1 MKKAPKH
8 LKPLLDHKE
17 EPINWDTDKIVS
29 YSQFSTWKQ
38 CPHKWKLQNVDKLKN
53 PPSIH
58 LIFGTAIHTALQHYL
73 KVMYDQSGAAADRE
87 DIVQL
92 FEDNFREEYKKGYE
106 KNNNTHFSNAEEMG
120 EFFEDGKTILEYF
133 RRKKGGYFSTRKTH
147 LIGIEFPLSYA
158 PHEAYPNVK
167 YRGFIDIILYN
178 ENTEK
183 LYIYDIK
190 TSTRGWKDKDKKDE
204 TKASQVLLYKEY
216 LSKIFD
222 WDVSKIEVEFFIV
235 KRKIWEESEFPI
247 PRIQQ
252 FVPPSGT
259 RKRLNATE
267 SFRTFIED
275 CFDNEGKPQVKTF
288 TKNVSEL
295 CAWCQFKD
303 DSSLCDKVNSL

>member
-1 MKKAPKH
+1 
-8 LKPLLDHKE
+8 
-17 EPINWDTDKIVS
+17 
-29 YSQFSTWKQ
+29 
-38 CPHKWKLQNVDKLKN
+38 
-53 PPSIH
+53 
-58 LIFGTAIHTALQHYL
+58 
-73 KVMYDQSGAAADRE
+73 
-87 DIVQL
+87 
-92 FEDNFREEYKKGYE
+92 
-106 KNNNTHFSNAEEMG
+106 MG

-147 LIGIEFPLSYA
+147 LVGIEFPLSYA
-158 PHEAYPNVK
+158 PHEEYPNVK

-222 WDVSKIEVEFFIV
+222 WDVNQIEVEFFIV

-252 FVPPSGT
+252 FIPPSGT

-267 SFRTFIED
+267 SFRTFVED
-275 CFDNEGKPQVKTF
+275 CFDKEGKPLVKEF
-288 TKNVSEL
+288 TKNVSDL
-295 CAWCQFKD
+295 CKWCQFKD
-303 DSSLCDKVNSL
+303 NPSLCDKVNSL

>member
-1 MKKAPKH
+1 
-8 LKPLLDHKE
+8 
-17 EPINWDTDKIVS
+17 
-29 YSQFSTWKQ
+29 
-38 CPHKWKLQNVDKLKN
+38 
-53 PPSIH
+53 
-58 LIFGTAIHTALQHYL
+58 
-73 KVMYDQSGAAADRE
+73 MYDQSGAAADRE

-158 PHEAYPNVK
+158 PHEEYPNVK

-235 KRKIWEESEFPI
+235 KIKIWEDSEFPI

>member
-1 MKKAPKH
+1 MKKVPKH

-29 YSQFSTWKQ
+29 YSQLSTWKQ

-147 LIGIEFPLSYA
+147 LVGIEFPLSYV
-158 PHEAYPNVK
+158 PHEEYPNVK

-222 WDVSKIEVEFFIV
+222 WDVNKIEVEFFIV

-252 FVPPSGT
+252 FIPPSGT

-267 SFRTFIED
+267 SFRTFVED
-275 CFDNEGKPQVKTF
+275 CFDKEGKPLVKEF
-288 TKNVSEL
+288 TKNVSDL
-295 CAWCQFKD
+295 CKWCQFKD
-303 DSSLCDKVNSL
+303 NPSLCDKVNSL

>member
-158 PHEAYPNVK
+158 PHEEYPNVK

-303 DSSLCDKVNSL
+303 DSSLCNKVNSL

>member
-1 MKKAPKH
+1 MKKVPKH

-29 YSQFSTWKQ
+29 YSQLSTWKQ

-147 LIGIEFPLSYA
+147 LVGIEFPLSYV
-158 PHEAYPNVK
+158 PHKEYPNVK

-222 WDVSKIEVEFFIV
+222 WDVNQIEVEFFIV

-252 FVPPSGT
+252 FIPPSGT

-267 SFRTFIED
+267 SFRTFVED
-275 CFDNEGKPQVKTF
+275 CFDKEGKPLVKEF
-288 TKNVSEL
+288 TKNVSDL
-295 CAWCQFKD
+295 CKWCQFKD
-303 DSSLCDKVNSL
+303 NPSLCDKVNSL

>member
-1 MKKAPKH
+1 
-8 LKPLLDHKE
+8 
-17 EPINWDTDKIVS
+17 
-29 YSQFSTWKQ
+29 
-38 CPHKWKLQNVDKLKN
+38 
-53 PPSIH
+53 
-58 LIFGTAIHTALQHYL
+58 
-73 KVMYDQSGAAADRE
+73 MYEQSGAAADRE
-87 DIVQL
+87 DLIQI
-92 FEDNFREEYKKGYE
+92 FEDSFREEYKKGFE
-106 KNNNTHFSNAEEMG
+106 RNNNTHFSNSEEMN

-147 LIGIEFPLSYA
+147 LIGIEFPLSYI
-158 PHEAYPNVK
+158 PHEQYPNVK
-167 YRGFIDIILYN
+167 YKGFIDLILYN

-204 TKASQVLLYKEY
+204 TKASQILLYKEY

-222 WDVSKIEVEFFIV
+222 WDIDKIEVEFFIV

-247 PRIQQ
+247 PRIQT
-252 FVPPSGT
+252 FTPPSGT

-303 DSSLCDKVNSL
+303 NPSLCDKINSL

>member
-29 YSQFSTWKQ
+29 YSQLSTWKQ

-147 LIGIEFPLSYA
+147 LVGIEFPLSYV
-158 PHEAYPNVK
+158 PHEEYPNVK

-222 WDVSKIEVEFFIV
+222 WDVNKIEVEFFIV

-252 FVPPSGT
+252 FIPPSGT

-267 SFRTFIED
+267 SFRTFVED
-275 CFDNEGKPQVKTF
+275 CFDKEGKPLVKEF
-288 TKNVSEL
+288 TKNVSDL
-295 CAWCQFKD
+295 CKWCQFKD
-303 DSSLCDKVNSL
+303 NPSLCDKVNSL

>member
-158 PHEAYPNVK
+158 PHEEYPNVK

-275 CFDNEGKPQVKTF
+275 CFDKEGKPLVKEF
-288 TKNVSEL
+288 TKNVSDL
-295 CAWCQFKD
+295 CNWCQFKD
-303 DSSLCDKVNSL
+303 NPSLCDKVNSL